1 MLVRKLYSVLT
12 MDTSN
17 VYGIMKKRIYTLQGL
32 KKSTIRKRTNE
43 PTIKNSISNDICMC
57 GNAFRSDTYMD
68 VQSRTVATNREWRV

>member
-1 MLVRKLYSVLT
+1 MLMRKLYSILT

-57 GNAFRSDTYMD
+57 GIAFRSDTHMD
-68 VQSRTVATNREWRV
+68 VQSRIVGLQ

>member
-68 VQSRTVATNREWRV
+68 VQSRIIGLQ